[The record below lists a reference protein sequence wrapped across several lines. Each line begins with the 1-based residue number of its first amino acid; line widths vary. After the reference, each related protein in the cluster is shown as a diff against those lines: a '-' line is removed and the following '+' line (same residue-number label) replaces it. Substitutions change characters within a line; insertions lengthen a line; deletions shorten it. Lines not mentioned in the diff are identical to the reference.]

1 MLARLLRALNPAS
14 WLTFLAKSWLGLGRD
29 QHHQDFHYKANG
41 VLQQP
46 AGMSIQGSTVLMSTD
61 VEGNSRGHTALQHR
75 PHLGPV
81 DDFSQERS
89 KWISVAKQN
98 LFSWDFSVFEFGLLT
113 RGHPLITMTVSL
125 LEHYELLD
133 GWKLN
138 RKTVENFLLNIEAEY
153 RPNAYHNNIHASDVT
168 QTSAIIMESFMQHVG
183 PLTKMQKF
191 GVLLASAVHDLG
203 HLGVNNDFLINSRHP
218 RATTYNDKSVN
229 ESYHIS
235 RAFEIARNNRGCDI
249 FELFSFDEQKQCRK
263 LMVDMVLA
271 TDMAIHFDLL
281 KRFNAQSEEMP
292 DLAAWPEPNLLL
304 QMLLHLADIANPS
317 RPFHLAR
324 GWAERVIQEFCEQG
338 DKEAA
343 GGLPLSPFCIRAT
356 MDMPRAQL
364 NFIDVFLRPT
374 LFAFEKAAPA
384 FVGMA
389 LKSLE
394 ITIAEWKALAEQGLK
409 M

>member
-1 MLARLLRALNPAS
+1 MLMTTAVGPSVGPGPVGEPPIDGQTSRIVTARPISLS
-14 WLTFLAKSWLGLGRD
+14 
-29 QHHQDFHYKANG
+29 Q
-41 VLQQP
+41 
-46 AGMSIQGSTVLMSTD
+46 
-61 VEGNSRGHTALQHR
+61 
-75 PHLGPV
+75 PV
-81 DDFSQERS
+81 DDFSQERR
-89 KWISVAKQN
+89 KWISVAKEN
-98 LFSWDFSVFEFGLLT
+98 LFSWNFSVFEFGMLT
-113 RGHPLITMTVSL
+113 RGHPLITMTVTL

-133 GWKLN
+133 GWKVN
-138 RKTVENFLLNIEAEY
+138 RKTVENFLLNVEAEY

-168 QTSAIIMESFMQHVG
+168 QTSCIIMESFVKHVSAISK
-183 PLTKMQKF
+183 LDTFCIIM
-191 GVLLASAVHDLG
+191 ASAVHDLG

-218 RATTYNDKSVN
+218 RATTYNDRSVN

-235 RAFEIARNNRGCDI
+235 RAFEIARNNRGCDV
-249 FELFSFDEQKQCRK
+249 FELFSFDEQKKCRK
-263 LMVDMVLA
+263 LMVDMVMA

-281 KRFNAQSEEMP
+281 QRFNSQSEANP
-292 DLAAWPEPNLLL
+292 DLASWAEPNLLF
-304 QMLLHLADIANPS
+304 QMMLHLADIANPS

-324 GWAERVIQEFCEQG
+324 GWAERVITEFCEQG

-364 NFIDVFLRPT
+364 NFIEVFLKPT
-374 LFAFEKAAPA
+374 LLAYERAAPA

-394 ITIAEWKALAEQGLK
+394 LTIAEWQALAASGLK